1 MPETKEI
8 IVQETPLI
16 PAEVVENA
24 TTQSKFLMDIVNK
37 TKCYQEIKGK
47 KYLQVEAWE
56 TIGAFNSVHAET
68 KQMTPILRKNGDSDE
83 VIGYEAHVQLIRN
96 GNVVGGA
103 IMPCYFTENACRGK
117 QGDDIHKA
125 CMSAAQTFATSKAY
139 RMNFSYV
146 AILAGYQP
154 MPAEEIT
161 EDFKEKPK
169 AKGPAPKRPPVIDMD
184 KIRDGLIELQWA
196 DCPKWLKE
204 HYGEAFG
211 TTVRSMIE
219 SLTPEHQQEF
229 AAEVQKRLQEQSK

>member
-1 MPETKEI
+1 MSEGTAVAI
-8 IVQETPLI
+8 QETPLI

-37 TKCYQEIKGK
+37 THCYQEIKGK

-56 TIGAFNSVHAET
+56 TIGAFNRVHAET
-68 KQMTPILRKNGDSDE
+68 KSMTPILRKDNGTDE
-83 VIGYEAHVQLIRN
+83 VIGYQAHVQLVRD

-103 IMPCYFTENACRGK
+103 VMPCYFTENACRGK

-161 EDFKEKPK
+161 EDVKEVKTTG
-169 AKGPAPKRPPVIDMD
+169 KGAGTEGLDMD
-184 KIRDGLIELQWA
+184 WIHQALIDLQWA
-196 DCPKWLKE
+196 DVGKWLRA

-211 TTVRSMIE
+211 ANVKAMIG
-219 SLTPEHQQEF
+219 SLSKEHQQGF
-229 AAEVQKRLQEQSK
+229 MAELQGRLQAQGK

>member
-1 MPETKEI
+1 MPEGTAVAI
-8 IVQETPLI
+8 QETPLI

-37 TKCYQEIKGK
+37 THCYQEIKGK

-56 TIGAFNSVHAET
+56 TIGAFNRVHAET
-68 KQMTPILRKNGDSDE
+68 KSMTPILRKNGEGDE
-83 VIGYEAHVQLIRN
+83 VIGYEAHVQLVRDGHI
-96 GNVVGGA
+96 VGGA

-161 EDFKEKPK
+161 EDVKAPEPKPK
-169 AKGPAPKRPPVIDMD
+169 VPKNPPVIDMD
-184 KIRDGLIELQWA
+184 KVRDGLIELQWA
-196 DCPKWLKE
+196 DCPKWLRE

-211 TTVRSMIE
+211 PTVRAMIE
-219 SLTPEHQQEF
+219 SLTPEHQVEF
-229 AAEVQKRLQEQSK
+229 VAEVQKRLEQQKK